1 MALIDITI
9 TLYKSE
15 LTYDV
20 LNKTYLTGRS
30 RDNGNN
36 HEEVAHM
43 IANEDEENLN
53 QVLRSLTN
61 AYALLKTK
69 LSEYLSE
76 TDVTAND
83 ILTTSSGTYNITLK
97 MPSNTNKA
105 TRDTIAAAC
114 HQYLVNIA
122 LAEWFTITDKA
133 DAADYS
139 ALAAANLEQLREA
152 LHQRVRPTRATVTP

>member
-30 RDNGNN
+30 RDDGTN
-36 HEEVAHM
+36 HEDVAHM
-43 IANEDEENLN
+43 IANEDEENIN

-61 AYALLKTK
+61 AYATLKTK
-69 LSEYLSE
+69 ISEYLVESE
-76 TDVTAND
+76 TMASNV
-83 ILTTSSGTYNITLK
+83 LTTPTGNYAVTLK

-105 TRDTIAAAC
+105 TRDSIAAAM
-114 HQYLVNIA
+114 HQYLVNMA
-122 LAEWFTITDKA
+122 LAEWFTITNKD

-139 ALAAANLEQLREA
+139 TLAAANLEQLREA
-152 LHQRVRPTRATVTP
+152 LHQRVRPTRTTPTP